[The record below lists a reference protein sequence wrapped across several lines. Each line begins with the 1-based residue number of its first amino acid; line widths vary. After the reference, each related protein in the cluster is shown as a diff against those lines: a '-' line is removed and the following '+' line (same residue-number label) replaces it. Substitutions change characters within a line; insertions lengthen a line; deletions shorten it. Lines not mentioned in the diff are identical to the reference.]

1 MEVTVSAMEI
11 KQDITL
17 PMGSD
22 RPAQLTDIK
31 PETGKVN
38 QVIGHYKLEQSLCVT
53 DNSELWL
60 GSDQLQ
66 NPVAVKISKGKMEL
80 DIYRRLA
87 KLKCKNLVPILE
99 YGEEAGYCYEVMPYY
114 KNGSLQGK
122 FDENIIRDTILPAL
136 INALKELHENHLIHN
151 DIKPENLLWDDE
163 KKDVLLGD
171 YGCVAEAGTLP
182 KGFSVSYVAPE
193 LLLGNPSKISS
204 DWVSVGLTLG
214 TLLIGEKIVKAETK
228 AAAVKWWEKSFTF
241 RGGSN
246 AMDQLINGMIQ
257 RDIKRRLGPKAA
269 KAWIDKCTFGAEAR
283 TRHRTEEVQK
293 KKVLIFENPHY
304 VVEDTDGFLLA
315 AEHYWEHLI
324 FLLESGKAGAFLRG
338 LNEAYYH
345 YFLTIKRKYGAEQVL
360 FMLTYY
366 LAKNQYFI
374 WRGVKYTNLAD
385 LEQTWEENPEAV
397 REFLLNGSVE
407 YVLETE
413 GASAEE
419 LDYIEELMK
428 TGRFNPEKAC
438 QLLFIALHGAEEFV
452 WEGVTYYTAEQL
464 VHDICSAPEKVNETV
479 GKLLQSSRF
488 SAWMT
493 FLGFGNFVERILKRC
508 RES

>member
-17 PMGSD
+17 SRGSD
-22 RPAQLTDIK
+22 GPAQLTDIK

-38 QVIGHYKLEQSLCVT
+38 QVIGHYKLEQSLFVT
-53 DNSELWL
+53 ANSELWL

-136 INALKELHENHLIHN
+136 MNALKELHENHLIHN
-151 DIKPENLLWDDE
+151 DIKR
-163 KKDVLLGD
+163 
-171 YGCVAEAGTLP
+171 
-182 KGFSVSYVAPE
+182 
-193 LLLGNPSKISS
+193 
-204 DWVSVGLTLG
+204 
-214 TLLIGEKIVKAETK
+214 
-228 AAAVKWWEKSFTF
+228 FTF

-246 AMDQLINGMIQ
+246 AMNQLINGMIQ

-269 KAWIDKCTFGAEAR
+269 KAWIDNCTFGAEAR

-345 YFLTIKRKYGAEQVL
+345 YFLTIKRKYGSEQVL

-366 LAKNQYFI
+366 LTKNQYFI

-385 LEQTWEENPEAV
+385 LEQTWEEDPEAV

-413 GASAEE
+413 GANAEE

-452 WEGVTYYTAEQL
+452 WEGVIYYTAEQL
-464 VHDICSAPEKVNETV
+464 VQDMCSAPEKIDETV